1 VRNWAISWKGRAP
14 VGFNEVIHVAPGDLD
29 VLRARDLIRSDPEH
43 RAKVHNQNGHSN
55 DRGCTKP
62 GCTAPGSWCE
72 AHHVNGWTAAN
83 GPTDIDKLT
92 LACPPHNRLIENS
105 GWRTRKRKDGRTQW
119 LPPPNLD
126 TGQTRMNNYHHP
138 QRYLTPDENSADE
151 DADGP

>member
-1 VRNWAISWKGRAP
+1 MARTRA
-14 VGFNEVIHVAPGDLD
+14 VGQCRPGTRPMHTLYS
-29 VLRARDLIRSDPEH
+29 LA
-43 RAKVHNQNGHSN
+43 N

-126 TGQTRMNNYHHP
+126 TGQARVNNYHHP
-138 QRYLTPDENSADE
+138 QRYLIPDENGESVGDADE
-151 DADGP
+151 GESGDDDAP